1 MARPIPLTVEL
12 LEDRRTPAAFGT
24 PWIDPLHLT
33 LSFAPDGT
41 DIAGHGSTLFQT
53 LDAQEPTAAWQR
65 AILRAVQTWTVNA
78 NLSVGVVPDGGQPF
92 GTPGPQQGDPRF
104 GDIRIGAQPMA
115 PSVLAVSV
123 PLDPYLG
130 GTWSGDILLNS
141 TYDFTRPESDLYG
154 VMLHEFGH
162 ALGLAE
168 NGDPTSVLSRTT
180 TAPQRQLSPADIA
193 AVQALY
199 GPHTGAHHEDDGAS
213 HGTSTFATATPLSY
227 STRYD
232 GTTPLAAFGDVTT
245 AGDAHVYS
253 LTSLPAY
260 AGPVTFMVQTAGLS
274 LFQPRLT
281 VFDAQGNVLGTAQSS
296 NDAGDV
302 LVVSLAQTTPG
313 ALYYARIDGAGQDVF
328 GIGRYALAVTFDTK
342 LTVPASVINRVLRG
356 PYNSLESGDLAE
368 VFHSANA
375 GLVLAGDGDNH
386 SFLSARA
393 LRTTRGFLA
402 NEYYNVLTGLGEG
415 SAYYAVQAPQGTGPV
430 VLTATVDAEGSRG
443 VVPALAVYDA
453 NQNPVPFTVLLASGF
468 SYTIQAVNLQPGQSY
483 YVVASLPYTGGEH
496 DGEHGGPH
504 GGNFTLVVDFRQP
517 AQLLQTFASG
527 TLTGSAAAQT
537 FQLYVALPQLFGLT
551 LSTAGSAPAGTTVQ
565 MTIVDANGV
574 VVDQL
579 TAAAAGPTAAPG
591 SALLGPGP
599 YTVQFTLVSPAGT
612 LAGPVPFVLLGD
624 SLSDPIGPVVGD
636 PTQTPLY
643 QLPND
648 PLHFLYPDGQVVATP
663 FLWVALV
670 L

>member
-1 MARPIPLTVEL
+1 MARPIRLTVEL
-12 LEDRRTPAAFGT
+12 LEDRRTPALFGT

-41 DIAGHGSTLFQT
+41 AIAGHGSTLFQT
-53 LDAQEPTAAWQR
+53 LDAQEPTAVWQS
-65 AILRAVQTWTVNA
+65 AILRAVQTWAVNA
-78 NLSVGVVPDGGQPF
+78 NISVGVVPDGGQPF
-92 GTPGPQQGDPRF
+92 GTPGPEQGDPRF
-104 GDIRIGAQPMA
+104 GDFRIGAQPMA

-141 TYDFTRPESDLYG
+141 TYDFTRPQSDLYG

-180 TAPQRQLSPADIA
+180 TAPQQQLSPADIA
-193 AVQALY
+193 ALQALY
-199 GPHTGAHHEDDGAS
+199 GPRTGAHHDDEGS
-213 HGTSTFATATPLSY
+213 RGNSTFATATPLSY

-260 AGPVTFMVQTAGLS
+260 TGPMTFMVQTAGIS
-274 LFQPRLT
+274 LLEPRLT
-281 VFDAQGNVLGTAQSS
+281 VFDAQGNVLGTVQPS
-296 NDAGDV
+296 NAAGDV
-302 LVVSLAQTTPG
+302 LVVSLAQATPG
-313 ALYYARIDGAGQDVF
+313 ALYYARVDGVGQDVF
-328 GIGRYALAVTFDTK
+328 GIGRYGLAVTFDAK
-342 LTVPASVINRVLRG
+342 LTMPASVVDQVLRG
-356 PYNSLESGDLAE
+356 QYNSQDASDDER
-368 VFHSANA
+368 HS
-375 GLVLAGDGDNH
+375 
-386 SFLSARA
+386 STFARA
-393 LRTTRGFLA
+393 LRTTRGFPA
-402 NEYYNVLTGLGEG
+402 NEYYNLLTGLGEG
-415 SAYYAVQAPQGTGPV
+415 SAYYSVQAPQGTGPA
-430 VLTATVDAEGSRG
+430 VLTATVDAEGSHG

-453 NQNPVPFTVLLASGF
+453 NLNPVPFAVLLTSGF
-468 SYTIQAVNLQPGQSY
+468 SYTIQAVNLPPGQSY
-483 YVVASLPYTGGEH
+483 YVVASLPYAGGE
-496 DGEHGGPH
+496 DGGKH

-517 AQLLQTFASG
+517 AELLQTFASG
-527 TLTGSAAAQT
+527 TLNGSAAAQT
-537 FQLYVALPQLFGLT
+537 YQLYVALPQLFGLT
-551 LSTAGSAPAGTTVQ
+551 LSAADGAPAGTAVQ

-574 VVDQL
+574 VVNQL
-579 TAAAAGPTAAPG
+579 TAVAGQPSAPG
-591 SALLGPGP
+591 SVLLGPGA
-599 YTVQFTLVSPAGT
+599 YTVQFTVVSPAGT
-612 LAGPVPFVLLGD
+612 PAGPISFVLLGD

-648 PLHFLYPDGQVVATP
+648 QLHFVYPNGQVSGTP
-663 FLWVALV
+663 FLWLALI